1 MVFDSEIFDWGDFLS
16 RNPIFCDWKW
26 SDWASETQIEPSCD
40 RIGLELSSVDQK
52 VFMIVIWLFSDSR
65 FFIFCN
71 RYMVILGPRRQF
83 PWVSTWD
90 RLGALIRSSNQGT
103 GKYRSGL
110 GGILEFSCHQVR
122 NILSP
127 NHVSGGIHSGLH
139 FEKAFNRDRF
149 LKGLTPKYQVLES
162 RPLITKK
169 KINQCPKP
177 IKDRRNRT
185 KNWVLWDKI
194 VQPQILSFLEK
205 S

>member
-1 MVFDSEIFDWGDFLS
+1 MVKMT
-16 RNPIFCDWKW
+16 N
-26 SDWASETQIEPSCD
+26 
-40 RIGLELSSVDQK
+40 
-52 VFMIVIWLFSDSR
+52 
-65 FFIFCN
+65 
-71 RYMVILGPRRQF
+71 
-83 PWVSTWD
+83 
-90 RLGALIRSSNQGT
+90 
-103 GKYRSGL
+103 
-110 GGILEFSCHQVR
+110 
-122 NILSP
+122 
-127 NHVSGGIHSGLH
+127 NHVSGGLHSGLH

-169 KINQCPKP
+169 KMNQCLKP